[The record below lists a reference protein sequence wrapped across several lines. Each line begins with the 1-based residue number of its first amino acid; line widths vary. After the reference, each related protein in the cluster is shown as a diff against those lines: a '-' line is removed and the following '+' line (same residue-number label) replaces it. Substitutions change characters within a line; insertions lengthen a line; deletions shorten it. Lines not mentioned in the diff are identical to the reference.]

1 MSNSQKVVFA
11 FILAYALTRLGEFY
25 FKFKPYR
32 DLSFW
37 RGVAVDFGTWVLAFS
52 LCYWVIGKLVPKRSS
67 KS

>member
-1 MSNSQKVVFA
+1 MSNNQKAFFA

-32 DLSFW
+32 DLPFW
-37 RGVAVDFGTWVLAFS
+37 RGAAVDVGTWVLVFS
-52 LCYWVIGKLVPKRSS
+52 FCYWVIGKFVPKHSS